1 MKNSLK
7 RNFYA
12 GLITILPL
20 IITFYV
26 FNWLLNIVL
35 KLISGTIIT
44 KGIRKVV
51 VLIFKEHSYGI
62 EFQAL
67 VYLVSILIMLFFI
80 TLLGYTMKLV
90 FFSKIIKKIMNLFE
104 KIPVIKTVYT
114 TTKQIIDM
122 LHLTGDE
129 ESAYKKVVYIEY
141 PRKGVYAIG
150 FLMSDSNSIFKNII
164 KDKEIANVFI
174 PTSPNPTS
182 GMLICI
188 PKEEAYPLDIS
199 VEMAFK
205 LIISGGYITEDV
217 MKAVEQNDK
226 EV

>member
-20 IITFYV
+20 LITFYV
-26 FNWLLNIVL
+26 FNWLLNVVL

-44 KGIRKVV
+44 KAIRRVV

-62 EFQAL
+62 GFQVL

-90 FFSKIIKKIMNLFE
+90 FFSKIIKKITNLFE

-122 LHLTGDE
+122 LHLTEDE

-141 PRKGVYAIG
+141 PRRGAYAIG
-150 FLMSDSNSIFKNII
+150 FLMSDSNNIFKNII

-182 GMLICI
+182 GMLICV

-217 MKAVEQNDK
+217 IKAVEQNDK

>member
-90 FFSKIIKKIMNLFE
+90 FF
-104 KIPVIKTVYT
+104 
-114 TTKQIIDM
+114 Q
-122 LHLTGDE
+122 
-129 ESAYKKVVYIEY
+129 
-141 PRKGVYAIG
+141 
-150 FLMSDSNSIFKNII
+150 
-164 KDKEIANVFI
+164 
-174 PTSPNPTS
+174 
-182 GMLICI
+182 
-188 PKEEAYPLDIS
+188 
-199 VEMAFK
+199 K
-205 LIISGGYITEDV
+205 L
-217 MKAVEQNDK
+217 
-226 EV
+226 

>member
-1 MKNSLK
+1 MKNSIK

-20 IITFYV
+20 LITFYV

-35 KLISGTIIT
+35 KLISGTFVT
-44 KGIRKVV
+44 KGIKKAVI
-51 VLIFKEHSYGI
+51 LLFKGHSYGI
-62 EFQAL
+62 EFQVL

-90 FFSKIIKKIMNLFE
+90 FFSKIIKKIMNLLE

-122 LHLTGDE
+122 LHLTDDG

-141 PRKGVYAIG
+141 PRKRAYAIG
-150 FLMSDSNSIFKNII
+150 FLMSDSNNIFKNVI

-182 GMLICI
+182 GMLICV
-188 PKEEAYPLDIS
+188 PKDEVYALDIS

-217 MKAVEQNDK
+217 VKVAEQK
-226 EV
+226 